1 MSQRDSGQVLA
12 FFALVL
18 PIVLLPVAAYAVDAA
33 VVSAGAAG
41 LQAAT
46 AQAAETAA
54 QRVSVGAL
62 RSSGALALDQAD
74 ARVAAVEAM
83 SEEEPGA
90 QVESVLVSGTS
101 VTVMTSETISVP
113 FKLFGG
119 SITLRSHASA
129 RLVAGYDSPSSLL
142 PLPTRTF

>member
-1 MSQRDSGQVLA
+1 MRRDSGQVLA

-54 QRVSVGAL
+54 QRVSIGAL
-62 RSSGALALDQAD
+62 RSSGALAVDQA
-74 ARVAAVEAM
+74 AAGVAAVETM

-90 QVESVLVSGTS
+90 LVGSVLVSGTTVS
-101 VTVMTSETISVP
+101 VVTSETVTVP
-113 FKLFGG
+113 FNLFGG
-119 SITLRSHASA
+119 PITLRSRASA
-129 RLVAGYDSPSSLL
+129 RLVAGYDTPVKG
-142 PLPTRTF
+142 